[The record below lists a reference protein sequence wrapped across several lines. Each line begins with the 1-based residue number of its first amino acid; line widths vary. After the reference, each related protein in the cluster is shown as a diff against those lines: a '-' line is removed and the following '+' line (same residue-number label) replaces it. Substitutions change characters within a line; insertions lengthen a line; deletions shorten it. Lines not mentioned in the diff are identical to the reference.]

1 MLDIRKIREESEGLR
16 AALARRGAAP
26 DITPILEIDERR
38 RALVTEIQTVKSKQ
52 KELSRR
58 IGNLKREGQ
67 DAEALMTEVRG
78 MGDEA
83 SSLEHRIRE
92 EEEAGRALMLDIPNP
107 PHPSVPDGTDEG
119 ANVEVRRW
127 GAPATFPF
135 EAQDHLTIGERL
147 GIIDLPRAA
156 KIAGARFPLMVGTG
170 AALERALLNFM
181 MDLHTRRHGY
191 TEVLPPFLINA
202 DSLVGT
208 GQLPKFEEDLFKIDE
223 VGLYL
228 APTAEVPV
236 TNIYRD
242 EILPERALP
251 IKYAAFTPCFRREAG
266 SYGKETRGLIRQH
279 QFDKVELV
287 RFSSPETSDEALEEL
302 TREVEEVLQR
312 LEIHYRVIALCAGDL
327 GFSAAKTYDVE
338 AWLPSR
344 GGYLEVSSCS
354 NFEDFQAR
362 RAGIRTRVAGG
373 GVTFVHTLN
382 GSGLAIG
389 RTIVALLENFQQKDG
404 TVIVPPVLRP
414 YLGGIETI
422 GRMKAPWAAKGGDQ
436 PERKEAAE
444 KKSDPET
451 VAAGP
456 KTAASDESKSK
467 DRKADSG
474 GGRGGRDRR
483 RNRGSRNRSRQGGRG
498 APPQGAGGSAPGG
511 GDAPAG
517 DRPQGESRPDTAGSA
532 GPDAPQPSGGGGKV
546 DNPEFDR

>member
-1 MLDIRKIREESEGLR
+1 MLDIRKIREGSEALR

-26 DITPILEIDERR
+26 DFTPILEIDERW

-67 DAEALMTEVRG
+67 DAEALMAEVRG

-83 SSLEHRIRE
+83 SSLERRIRE

-107 PHPSVPDGTDEG
+107 PHSSVPDGADEG
-119 ANVEVRRW
+119 ANVEIRRW

-156 KIAGARFPLMVGTG
+156 KIAGARFPLMVGVG

-223 VGLYL
+223 GGLYL
-228 APTAEVPV
+228 TPTAEVPV
-236 TNIYRD
+236 TNIHRD

-287 RFSSPETSDEALEEL
+287 RFTSPETSDEALEDL
-302 TREVEEVLQR
+302 TVEVEEVLQR

-327 GFSAAKTYDVE
+327 GFSAAKTYDIE

-344 GGYLEVSSCS
+344 KGYLEVSSCS

-362 RAGIRTRVAGG
+362 RAGIRTRGPEGG
-373 GVTFVHTLN
+373 TIFVHTLN

-414 YLGGIETI
+414 YLGGIEII
-422 GRMKAPWAAKGGDQ
+422 GRMKAPWAAKGGGP

-444 KKSDPET
+444 KKSAPET
-451 VAAGP
+451 VAAAPATVAGSP
-456 KTAASDESKSK
+456 KAAASDESKSE

-474 GGRGGRDRR
+474 GGREGRDRR
-483 RNRGSRNRSRQGGRG
+483 RNRSRRNRGRQGGRG
-498 APPQGAGGSAPGG
+498 GQPQGTGGSAP
-511 GDAPAG
+511 A
-517 DRPQGESRPDTAGSA
+517 
-532 GPDAPQPSGGGGKV
+532 GGGGKV
-546 DNPEFDR
+546 DNPESDH

>member
-1 MLDIRKIREESEGLR
+1 MLDIRKAREESEDLR
-16 AALARRGAAP
+16 AALGRRGAAP
-26 DITPILEIDERR
+26 DFTPILEIDERR

-67 DAEALMTEVRG
+67 DAEALMAEVRG

-83 SSLEHRIRE
+83 SALERRIRE
-92 EEEAGRALMLDIPNP
+92 EEEAGRALILDKPNP
-107 PHPSVPDGTDEG
+107 PHPTLPDGADEG

-127 GAPATFPF
+127 GAPATFAF

-156 KIAGARFPLMVGTG
+156 KIAGARFPLMMGAG

-191 TEVLPPFLINA
+191 IEVLPPFLINA

-223 VGLYL
+223 GGFYL

-236 TNIYRD
+236 TNIHRD

-287 RFSSPETSDEALEEL
+287 RFTSPETSDEALEDL
-302 TREVEEVLQR
+302 TGEVEEVLQR

-327 GFSAAKTYDVE
+327 GFSAAKTYDIE

-344 GGYLEVSSCS
+344 QGYLEVSSCS

-362 RAGIRTRVAGG
+362 RAGIRARGTEGG
-373 GVTFVHTLN
+373 TIFVHTLN

-414 YLGGIETI
+414 YLGGIEAI
-422 GRMKAPWAAKGGDQ
+422 VRMKAPWAAKRGGQ
-436 PERKEAAE
+436 PE
-444 KKSDPET
+444 KKSEPET
-451 VAAGP
+451 VAEGP
-456 KTAASDESKSK
+456 KTAASDETKGE
-467 DRKADSG
+467 DPKADSG

-483 RNRGSRNRSRQGGRG
+483 RNRSRRNRGRQGERG
-498 APPQGAGGSAPGG
+498 AQPQGAGGSAPAG

-532 GPDAPQPSGGGGKV
+532 GPDAPQPPGGEGGGKV
-546 DNPEFDR
+546 DNPESDH